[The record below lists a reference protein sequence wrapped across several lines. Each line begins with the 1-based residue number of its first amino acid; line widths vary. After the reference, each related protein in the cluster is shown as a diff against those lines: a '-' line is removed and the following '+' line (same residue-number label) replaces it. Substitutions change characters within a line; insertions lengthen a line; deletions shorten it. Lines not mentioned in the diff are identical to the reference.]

1 MARIIT
7 VTLTDGTTKDIS
19 PNAYAQVAAK
29 RRYGVEAMRED
40 PEAGLFAVFVQ
51 DVGPRAAANA
61 DAFDEWLMQVADF
74 SIQEDEPAED
84 PPTATASTLQ
94 ESSPE

>member
-7 VTLTDGTTKDIS
+7 VTRTDGTTTDIS

-51 DVGPRAAANA
+51 DVGPRAAA
-61 DAFDEWLMQVADF
+61 DPEAFDEWLMDVAEF
-74 SIQEDEPAED
+74 AIREDEPAD
-84 PPTATASTLQ
+84 PPTATASTSQ
-94 ESSPE
+94 EPSPE